1 MTATFALSEE
11 QGGPRRFFLLRHQ
24 DVSGISGTGIVA
36 EGILFADLTAAVHWR
51 GQWPS
56 TTVWPSLD
64 AMMAVHGHGG
74 LTEILFVDKDALL
87 EHCIA

>member
-11 QGGPRRFFLLRHQ
+11 QAGPRRFLLLRHE
-24 DVSGISGTGIVA
+24 DVSGVSGIGIVA
-36 EGILFADLTAAVHWR
+36 EGILFADTSVALRWR

-56 TTVWPSLD
+56 TSIWPSLD
-64 AMMAVHGHGG
+64 AMMAVHGHNG
-74 LTEILFVDKDALL
+74 LTEILFVDKDPLL